1 MLAPDPQNNEFSLS
15 VEDMEREVA
24 FEVERAV
31 NFINSDFMP
40 GWEDAQKYYNGE
52 SSLPKVKGRSNV
64 VATTVRDA
72 VRNARPSMLR
82 IFLHA
87 DPIVEFI
94 PNGAHTAPLAHQ
106 QSKYVNT
113 LFFRAGGY
121 RALYDSIQN
130 AMLKKI
136 GVMKFWWDDSTK
148 IDYRYLSNVPMDE
161 LERLS
166 QMPDVE
172 IVEQTETGA
181 VFMSP
186 TGEPIP
192 LFTATI
198 ARMQQGGEIKLENV
212 PLEQFFI
219 DENATAIHDARI
231 IGHQRN
237 MRVGDVVAMG
247 IDYALLENLD
257 ARDPEDMGGTGEAD
271 LRRGYSKTTEQPS
284 KDPMMRNVLITEAY
298 ARFDYDGVG
307 IPQLYKFWLGG
318 TNYALLDFE
327 RCHQVPFGIINIDPE
342 PNTIWGK
349 SLYDIMVQEQD
360 TMTSL
365 LRATC
370 DNAHLSNNRRLAVHE
385 QLVNLDDVM
394 NTAIGA
400 PIRVRAPGQI
410 QEIGVQSTIGS
421 MLPLLQYLK
430 QDAETKVGITG
441 AAMGID
447 HDALQSTTREAAA
460 NTIQLSQGQ
469 IEVMARNVAEG
480 LTTVFNGLLNLSMWH
495 LDRQQIMESNGNYLQ
510 VDQAMFDPT
519 LFMRPNVGLGTHQRD
534 EKLAGLNGVLMQQK
548 EIIAQFG
555 PMNPIAG
562 LPQVFNTLEDITKL
576 HGLNDVSR
584 YFAPLTQEAAQ
595 QLQQIMQQAQENQPL
610 DPGNAMLQAEK
621 LKAELRAQEKLL
633 EFTLAERRA
642 AIERQIQAL
651 EFAAKDDLERD
662 RMAQQLQ
669 IAETRHEQSVDVA
682 AVRREQDKPREA
694 PYQAPTE

>member
-72 VRNARPSMLR
+72 VRNARPSLLR

-87 DPIVEFI
+87 DPIVEYI
-94 PNGAHTAPLAHQ
+94 PSGPHTAPLAHQ

-136 GVMKFWWDDSTK
+136 GIMKFWWDDSAE
-148 IDYRYLSNVPMDE
+148 IEYRYLSNVPMDE

-166 QMPDVE
+166 QTPDVE
-172 IVEQTETGA
+172 IVEQSETGA

-198 ARMQQGGEIKLENV
+198 ARMRQGGKIKLENV

-584 YFAPLTQEAAQ
+584 YFAPLTEEAAQ

-669 IAETRHEQSVDVA
+669 VAETRHAQSVDIA

-694 PYQAPTE
+694 PYEAPTE

>member
-1 MLAPDPQNNEFSLS
+1 MYAPDRQDDEFRLS

-24 FEVERAV
+24 SEVERAV

-52 SSLPKVKGRSNV
+52 TRLPKVKGRSNV

-72 VRNARPSMLR
+72 VRNARPSLLR

-87 DPIVEFI
+87 DPIVEYV
-94 PNGAHTAPLAHQ
+94 PSGPHTAPLAHQ
-106 QSKYVNT
+106 QSKYVNA
-113 LFFRAGGY
+113 LFFRSGGY
-121 RALYDSIQN
+121 RALYDAMQN

-136 GVMKFWWDDSTK
+136 GVIKFWWDDSTEV
-148 IDYRYLSNVPMDE
+148 DYRYLSNLPMDE

-166 QMPDVE
+166 QLPDVE
-172 IVEQTETGA
+172 ILEQEQSSA

-192 LFTATI
+192 LFSATL
-198 ARMQQGGEIKLENV
+198 ARMLQGGKIKLENV

-219 DENATAIHDARI
+219 DENATSIHDARV

-237 MRVGDVVAMG
+237 MRAGDVVALG
-247 IDYALLENLD
+247 IAPELLEGLD

-271 LRRGYSKTTEQPS
+271 ARRGYSKTKEQPS
-284 KDPMMRNVLITEAY
+284 KDPMMRNLLITEAY
-298 ARFDYDGVG
+298 ARFDLDGIG

-318 TNYALLDFE
+318 SNYTLLDYE
-327 RCHQVPFGIINIDPE
+327 RCQQVPFGIINIDPE

-349 SLYDIMVQEQD
+349 SIFDIMVQEQD

-410 QEIGVQSTIGS
+410 QEIGVQSTISS

-430 QDAETKVGITG
+430 QDAEVKVGITG

-469 IEVMARNVAEG
+469 IEVMARNIAEG
-480 LTTVFNGLLNLSMWH
+480 LTVVFNGLLNLSIWH
-495 LDRQQIMESNGNYLQ
+495 LDRQQIMEINGTYLQ
-510 VDQAMFDPT
+510 VDQTTFDPT
-519 LFMRPNVGLGTHQRD
+519 LFMRPNVGLGTHQKE
-534 EKLAGLNGVLMQQK
+534 EKLAGLVGVLAQQR
-548 EIIAQFG
+548 ELISQFG
-555 PMNPIAG
+555 PMNPVAG
-562 LPQVFNTLEDITKL
+562 LPQVMNTLEDMTRM
-576 HGLNDVSR
+576 HGLHDVSR
-584 YFAPLTQEAAQ
+584 YFAPLTQESVE
-595 QLQQIMQQAQENQPL
+595 QLQQIMQQAQESQPL

-642 AIERQIQAL
+642 AIERQIDAL

-662 RMAQQLQ
+662 RLAQQLQ
-669 IAETRHEQSVDVA
+669 IAQTRHEQEVDLA

-694 PYQAPTE
+694 PYEAPTE